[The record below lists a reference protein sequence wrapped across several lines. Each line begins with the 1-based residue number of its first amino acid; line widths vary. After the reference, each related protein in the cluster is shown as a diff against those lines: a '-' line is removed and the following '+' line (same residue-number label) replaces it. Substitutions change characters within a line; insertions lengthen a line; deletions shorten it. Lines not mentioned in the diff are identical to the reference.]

1 MNAQKANNTN
11 NKVRQLQRKL
21 YLSAKLNG
29 KRRYHALYDKIH
41 RMDIL
46 SESWKRVRANK
57 GSGGVDGMTLAEV
70 ESYGADKLLKEL
82 SESLREGT
90 YRPMPVKRVDIPKGN
105 GKMRPLGLPTV
116 KDKIVQMA
124 AKIVIE
130 PVFEADF
137 KDCSYGFR
145 PKKNQ
150 HMALDAVRKALGNKG
165 YWAVDVDIK
174 GYFDNINHEKLMIL
188 VESRISDRRVLKL
201 IRQWLSAGVM
211 IGGKLEETE
220 LGSPQGGV
228 ISPLLS
234 NIYLN
239 YLDKLWERHGSH
251 LGKLVRYADDLVV
264 ICKTKKDANHAMGL
278 IRHITGRLELELNNE
293 KTKLVSMW
301 EGKEGFDFLGMHHR
315 SMKQEHPSGR
325 WYFRVM
331 QFPSK
336 KAMKR
341 MRSMVKEVMG
351 RRGALIM
358 DLEDMIKLMN
368 PKIRGWRNYYG
379 LSTAE
384 KWLRKLDWH
393 ILQWFT
399 RWWNK
404 KRQKR
409 LHLSQTSIV
418 RQLVYRLG
426 LQKLVH
432 SAC

>member
-11 NKVRQLQRKL
+11 DKVRQLQRKL
-21 YLSAKLNG
+21 YLSAKLNW

-46 SESWKRVRANK
+46 FESWKRVRANK

-82 SESLREGT
+82 SESLQEGT
-90 YRPMPVKRVDIPKGN
+90 YRSMPVKRVDIPKGN
-105 GKMRPLGLPTV
+105 GRMRPLGLPTV

-174 GYFDNINHEKLMIL
+174 GYFDNINHEKLLIL

-211 IGGKLEETE
+211 IGGRLEETE

-336 KAMKR
+336 KA
-341 MRSMVKEVMG
+341 
-351 RRGALIM
+351 
-358 DLEDMIKLMN
+358 IK
-368 PKIRGWRNYYG
+368 
-379 LSTAE
+379 
-384 KWLRKLDWH
+384 
-393 ILQWFT
+393 
-399 RWWNK
+399 
-404 KRQKR
+404 
-409 LHLSQTSIV
+409 
-418 RQLVYRLG
+418 
-426 LQKLVH
+426 
-432 SAC
+432 